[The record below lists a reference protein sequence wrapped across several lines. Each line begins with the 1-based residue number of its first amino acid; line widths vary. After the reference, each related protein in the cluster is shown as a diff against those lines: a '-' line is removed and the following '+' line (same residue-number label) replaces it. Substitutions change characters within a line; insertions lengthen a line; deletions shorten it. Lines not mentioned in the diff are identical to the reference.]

1 MRRLV
6 GIPMRRL
13 ERVPIRGK
21 QMQTKKLD
29 LGEVIVASSNVKKA
43 VAGSSAD
50 ASRCSKIIHSFKASN
65 RGKFNFI
72 FLI

>member
-1 MRRLV
+1 MRRRVNVPMRRLV

-13 ERVPIRGK
+13 GRVPIRGK
-21 QMQTKKLD
+21 QMQTKKVI

-50 ASRCSKIIHSFKASN
+50 ASRC
-65 RGKFNFI
+65 
-72 FLI
+72 L

>member
-1 MRRLV
+1 MRRL
-6 GIPMRRL
+6 G
-13 ERVPIRGK
+13 
-21 QMQTKKLD
+21 D
-29 LGEVIVASSNVKKA
+29 GEVNVASSNVKKA

-50 ASRCSKIIHSFKASN
+50 ASRCSKIIHSFKASK

>member
-1 MRRLV
+1 MRRL
-6 GIPMRRL
+6 G
-13 ERVPIRGK
+13 
-21 QMQTKKLD
+21 D
-29 LGEVIVASSNVKKA
+29 GEVNVASSNVKKA